1 MTVVLV
7 TVAGPSGRRD
17 LVVPADVPVGDLL
30 GPVAAAVPGG
40 ERGEP
45 GMARPERWR
54 LELLG
59 GDPLPP
65 ERSLTTCGVGDGA
78 TLTLT
83 LDPPPATTQP
93 PLAGSTTG
101 ASHGVPVPTRQ
112 APGDRWG
119 ATPPGSRGSTP
130 PASRGSGPLGS
141 GGAATPSV
149 SGGAATPPVSGG
161 AATPTASRDGAAGGW
176 SPVGR
181 WRRPRSRDQGDELL
195 EAAIAAPRLRR
206 CAVVG
211 VVSAVAGLG
220 RTTVAALLAS
230 VLAATREGLTV
241 AVDAHPGPGSLTDRL
256 APDLDVPVRD
266 LLGLLDH
273 PMLTTGELMACLGGR
288 ASRGSGSRSASPALV
303 AGGGGSG
310 APDRRAWTLLVQ
322 GLARHADALVVDCGP
337 GLGGAGA
344 RAAVA
349 AADQLVLVTEP
360 QPSPESRR
368 VAGALVDLGHAVV
381 VAAGPAS
388 AGGLGSGSASGFGS
402 RSASGFG
409 SRSASGFGSRSV
421 SPAMLARLLPGIRGA
436 VPLPRLPP
444 AAPPREWAEVPPWCR
459 RPARQLAYLLAADWP
474 ALGMVSA
481 PPRLQRG

>member
-1 MTVVLV
+1 
-7 TVAGPSGRRD
+7 
-17 LVVPADVPVGDLL
+17 
-30 GPVAAAVPGG
+30 
-40 ERGEP
+40 
-45 GMARPERWR
+45 MARPARWR

-93 PLAGSTTG
+93 SLAGSTTG

-337 GLGGAGA
+337 GLGG
-344 RAAVA
+344 
-349 AADQLVLVTEP
+349 
-360 QPSPESRR
+360 
-368 VAGALVDLGHAVV
+368 GALVDLGHAVV

-402 RSASGFG
+402 G
-409 SRSASGFGSRSV
+409 SASGFGSRSV

-436 VPLPRLPP
+436 VPLPHPPP
-444 AAPPREWAEVPPWCR
+444 AAPPREWAEVPPWWR